1 LIELRPEFLTFKIV
15 TMETTEQ
22 EVFLYTSIYVQINDE
37 ENVTELIARL
47 VVQETKSSH
56 NLPRVRYIN

>member
-1 LIELRPEFLTFKIV
+1 
-15 TMETTEQ
+15 METTEQ